1 MNLYDLAN
9 KYVEL
14 LDYLQSVDTT
24 DPEQNGVYQ
33 ETLNALDG
41 AIEDKAEGIVH
52 VLNQLR
58 YNEETLDKEIKRLRE
73 KKQALAN
80 NQRNLK
86 DYLKDT
92 MEYAGKER
100 IKTPLFS
107 IWTQNNRPSVI
118 VEDQDKLPK
127 EYIRERTTVTV
138 DKQELSKALQDNE
151 VEGARLEYTKG
162 VRFK

>member
-1 MNLYDLAN
+1 MMRLYDLAN

-24 DPEQNGVYQ
+24 DPEQNEVYQ

-58 YNEETLDKEIKRLRE
+58 YNEETLDKEIKRLRS
-73 KKQALAN
+73 KKTALAN

-86 DYLKDT
+86 NYLKDT
-92 MEYAGKER
+92 MEYAGKEK

-107 IWTQNNRPSVI
+107 IWTQNNPPRMI
-118 VEDQDKLPK
+118 VEDESNIPEEFYEEQPPKLNTK
-127 EYIRERTTVTV
+127 ELRNYLKDHKV
-138 DKQELSKALQDNE
+138 DGVRMEQ
-151 VEGARLEYTKG
+151 GRG
-162 VRFK
+162 VRFR